1 MFVAFFDVFSPKPFC
16 MHVNRSVTKSFIFEW
31 QCVENG
37 SSSTIIRTS
46 NIERRIC
53 TQYIITLISSFSNT
67 AKTKVC
73 WLTEPI
79 NYVNKN
85 PHKNNNNNNTTTVSE
100 YKWREMKKEK
110 KRKQATV
117 LTKLPDNWKASS
129 HKILCAAK
137 FVYMPKKHMNW
148 ILFRDDNFFTSQ
160 RSLYCFTLSSQ
171 HEHLAPKSW
180 QQPKTAATTTTERKQ
195 GKRAENNWKLRISWK
210 RIFWMPMQHIECM
223 WLL

>member
-110 KRKQATV
+110 KTQTGNRFDKVARQLKSFQSQNIV
-117 LTKLPDNWKASS
+117 CCEICV
-129 HKILCAAK
+129 HAK
-137 FVYMPKKHMNW
+137 EAYELDIVSRW
-148 ILFRDDNFFTSQ
+148 
-160 RSLYCFTLSSQ
+160 
-171 HEHLAPKSW
+171 
-180 QQPKTAATTTTERKQ
+180 
-195 GKRAENNWKLRISWK
+195 
-210 RIFWMPMQHIECM
+210 
-223 WLL
+223 

>member
-1 MFVAFFDVFSPKPFC
+1 MFVAFFDVFSPKPNTQIFC

-110 KRKQATV
+110 KNANRQPFWQSCPT
-117 LTKLPDNWKASS
+117 TEKLPVTKYCVLRN
-129 HKILCAAK
+129 LCTCQRSIWTGYCFEMIIFLLRSVHYTALHCRHSTNTWH
-137 FVYMPKKHMNW
+137 PNHGN
-148 ILFRDDNFFTSQ
+148 SQ
-160 RSLYCFTLSSQ
+160 R
-171 HEHLAPKSW
+171 
-180 QQPKTAATTTTERKQ
+180 QQQQQQQNENKEKEQKTTE
-195 GKRAENNWKLRISWK
+195 N
-210 RIFWMPMQHIECM
+210 
-223 WLL
+223 